1 MKENKVKTIIEN
13 AGIGLVGTKDYKI
26 ARFSTIL
33 GLALAAPLVPIGVIA
48 DAVKSVV
55 AVSSLYIDGGKFVK
69 ECNDKIRN
77 GKERGYAGP
86 FEKEA

>member
-1 MKENKVKTIIEN
+1 MKENKVRALIEK
-13 AGIGLVGTKDYKI
+13 AGIGLINTKDYKI

-33 GLALAAPLVPIGVIA
+33 GLALAAPLVPIGVFA
-48 DAVKSVV
+48 DTVKSIA

-69 ECNDKIRN
+69 ECNDKIKN

-86 FEKEA
+86 FEREA